1 MGHFLDTTSFEMA
14 EELLISNPRSA
25 SQPSPFHADYTTN
38 NQILQSFP
46 HADEYLAIENFGN
59 TMSPMVRELHAMPSP
74 GLQQLP
80 FGPPALPTADTAVL
94 PDWWSAQNWLD
105 QTSAIFPI
113 QSHLPLG
120 YQPQCPPEPVQPT
133 GQKRAPK
140 APTMSAEKWK
150 PAEGRIR
157 QLYTNEE
164 KTIKDLAEIINKEF
178 GFTAT

>member
-1 MGHFLDTTSFEMA
+1 MDTTSFEMA

-38 NQILQSFP
+38 DQILQSFP
-46 HADEYLAIENFGN
+46 RADEYLAVENFGN
-59 TMSPMVRELHAMPSP
+59 TMSFTKRELHVMPSP

-80 FGPPALPTADTAVL
+80 FGPPALPTAGTAVL
-94 PDWWSAQNWLD
+94 PDWWSAQNWTSLN
-105 QTSAIFPI
+105 QTSALFPI
-113 QSHLPLG
+113 QSHLPVG
-120 YQPQCPPEPVQPT
+120 YQPQCLPEPVQLP

-164 KTIKDLAEIINKEF
+164 KTIKDLMEIINKEF